1 VHVIAVG
8 WQMAPFIEAVDA
20 QRQSHPMV
28 VITSFSFSF
37 IPLVHEITLTAALH
51 VPPFHPYG

>member
-1 VHVIAVG
+1 MLAAG

-20 QRQSHPMV
+20 QQQSHPMV

-37 IPLVHEITLTAALH
+37 IPL
-51 VPPFHPYG
+51 GS